1 MASPTATFYVFY
13 GDDEPT
19 LKGQLA
25 EFCAGLFDP
34 SLADLN
40 TTRLDGSEIQP
51 GQIEAAAGAL
61 PFLADTRLVLVD
73 DLTESAAGREIIERL
88 PEILPGLPDSTR
100 LVFVETGLES
110 RAQDSQADQKRRTT
124 RRAALKKLVNAVEND
139 PRGRALHFDA
149 PKNPTE
155 WIMRR
160 AAYHHASIEGDAAA
174 ELGRRINNDLTL
186 AETELEKLAT
196 YVNGQRP
203 ISRADVDL
211 LTPYHP
217 EASIFR
223 MTDALAERDGRVALE
238 LLNQLIDGGEPE
250 LYVLTMIAR
259 QYRLLIQ
266 MREQLDYGRS
276 ASAAAKTLGVQDW
289 IADRLARQAR
299 PYTLTTLER
308 VYNRLLEMDVSI
320 KTGKMDARLA
330 LEELIA
336 RLAREEA

>member
-1 MASPTATFYVFY
+1 MASPTAIVYVFY

-25 EFCAGLFDP
+25 EFCVGLFDP

-40 TTRLDGSEIQP
+40 TTRLDGVEIQP

-61 PFLADTRLVLVD
+61 PFLAETRLVLVD
-73 DLTESAAGREIIERL
+73 NLTESATGREVIERL
-88 PEILPGLPDSTR
+88 GEILPGLPDSTR
-100 LVFVETGLES
+100 LVLVESGLES
-110 RAQDSQADQKRRTT
+110 RAQDSQSDQKRRAT
-124 RRAALKKLVNAVEND
+124 RRAALKKLVNVVEND
-139 PRGRALHFDA
+139 PRGRALKFDL

-155 WIMRR
+155 WIIRR
-160 AAYHHASIEGDAAA
+160 AAYHHASIEGGAAA

-196 YVNGQRP
+196 YVNDQRP

-211 LTPYHP
+211 LTPYNP

-223 MTDALAERDGRVALE
+223 MADALAERDGRAALE
-238 LLNQLIDGGEPE
+238 LLNQLLDGGEPE
-250 LYVLTMIAR
+250 LYILMMIAR
-259 QYRLLIQ
+259 QYRLLIL
-266 MREQLDYGRS
+266 MREQLEHGRS

-289 IADRLARQAR
+289 AADRLARQAR
-299 PYTLTTLER
+299 FYTLNALER
-308 VYNRLLEMDVSI
+308 VYHKLLEIDVSI
-320 KTGKMDARLA
+320 KTGKIDARLA

-336 RLAREEA
+336 RLAREEQ